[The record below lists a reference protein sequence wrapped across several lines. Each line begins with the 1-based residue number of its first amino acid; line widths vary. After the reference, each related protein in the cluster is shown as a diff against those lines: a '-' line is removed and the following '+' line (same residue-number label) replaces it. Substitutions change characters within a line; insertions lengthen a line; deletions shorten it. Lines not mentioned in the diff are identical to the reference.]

1 MKMNIFFVSSGSE
14 VVEYM
19 FSDLVNCSDINYS
32 HEPIVKM
39 NNLLKKIF
47 ILYSKINNKINLHV
61 NWIWYSLFSL
71 SQLSLSKGDLIILVN
86 GTLNYYDSK
95 YINKIRKKSGVKFA
109 CVFLDPINR
118 LANCRILNQVK
129 LSNFDYIGTFDKGNA
144 ESMNWN
150 YIGNVYSRKNM
161 ESDNEPEIDLY
172 FLGVN
177 KDNRLDIL
185 SQIVDKSGGLRKRFI
200 LSGHCLRDTWKEDI
214 LCKSIS
220 YKENISNVMMS
231 NCLLELVQEGQVGA
245 TARYCEAVVYGKKLL
260 TNNRDVRS
268 LPFYNEKYIKI
279 FNTVDE
285 IDFDWVREYVH
296 IDFQYKD
303 EFSPNHIINQIQRHF
318 EREN

>member
-1 MKMNIFFVSSGSE
+1 MGKIYFISPGSE
-14 VVEYM
+14 IIEYL
-19 FSDLVNCSDINYS
+19 FSDLMSNPDVVYIHRPIEWVNWI
-32 HEPIVKM
+32 
-39 NNLLKKIF
+39 LKKLF
-47 ILYSKINNKINLHV
+47 VVYSKINNRIPLHINRL
-61 NWIWYSLFSL
+61 WYSIYSL
-71 SQLSLSKGDLIILVN
+71 NHLALNKDDIVVLMN
-86 GTLNYYDSK
+86 GVFNYYDAAFID
-95 YINKIRKKSGVKFA
+95 YIRKKNDAKFA
-109 CVFLDPINR
+109 CIFLDPVNR
-118 LANCRILNQVK
+118 LANDRILNQILISK
-129 LSNFDYIGTFDKGNA
+129 MDYIGTFDKCNA
-144 ESMNWN
+144 DQYSWH
-150 YIGNVYSRKNM
+150 YIGNVYSKINM
-161 ESDNEPEIDLY
+161 ESNNEPEIDLY

-220 YKENISNVMMS
+220 YKENISNVMKS

-285 IDFDWVREYVH
+285 IDFDWVKEYVH